1 MSGIIV
7 FHGDTPIAMSQTT
20 DISSIVGN
28 DIIHINDYALRIVP
42 RKSTLLRIHVHSL
55 KELLD
60 INADYTPKYHT
71 LIKEGKIE
79 KGSPFDA
86 IRNIND
92 MSWCELKL
100 YDAGTDT
107 FTVMHHAPKY
117 TIEVT
122 LNKQQMNITDMNEL
136 KKEVPV
142 RQTESTTKDIKSK
155 SKTVNW
161 NDIVEED
168 ETKTIMF
175 NLPDDSN
182 PDDDYWPHRSLKV
195 RMSDEYI
202 ARHADEENNSFFNPV
217 SPFTAIMNKMH
228 STPTQGQSPQTPTV
242 VPNAVIEFEGLVMES
257 IKTRMLNESPSSVM
271 VAGQGMYIK
280 MFSMDEKGN
289 ISIITRNFSK
299 EKLKLV
305 IIETPKSVDPA
316 EGNRTVIVTSKP
328 VSNGIKLR
336 KLERGMFLRAGDI
349 DLKMAPCAN
358 LAEATSECTKFVRA
372 FCKAYNSV
380 VNSNLAIKF
389 PSELD

>member
-7 FHGDTPIAMSQTT
+7 FHGVTPIAMSQTT

-42 RKSTLLRIHVHSL
+42 RKSTLLRIHVCSL
-55 KELLD
+55 DELLD
-60 INADYTPKYHT
+60 SNGFYTSKYHD
-71 LIKEGKIE
+71 LVKEGKIE
-79 KGSPFDA
+79 KKAPDDA

-100 YDAGTDT
+100 YDADTDT

-122 LNKQQMNITDMNEL
+122 LKDDTFRLPALTPGTHKQQMNITDTIEQ

-142 RQTESTTKDIKSK
+142 RQTESTTKDIETK
-155 SKTVNW
+155 SKTVSW
-161 NDIVEED
+161 NDIIEED
-168 ETKTIMF
+168 ETNTIMF
-175 NLPDDSN
+175 GLPDDSHHLDN
-182 PDDDYWPHRSLKV
+182 FN
-195 RMSDEYI
+195 
-202 ARHADEENNSFFNPV
+202 EEIPV
-217 SPFTAIMNKMH
+217 SPFTAIMNEIN
-228 STPTQGQSPQTPTV
+228 STPTQVESPQTPKV
-242 VPNAVIEFEGLVMES
+242 VSNAVIEFESLVIES
-257 IKTRMLNESPSSVM
+257 IKNRMLNESPSSTM

-280 MFSMDEKGN
+280 MFSMDEIGN

-299 EKLKLV
+299 EKLKLS

-316 EGNRTVIVTSKP
+316 EGNRTVIVTSKQ

-349 DLKMAPCAN
+349 NLKMAPCAN
-358 LAEATSECTKFVRA
+358 LAEVTSECAKFVSA

-389 PSELD
+389 PSELN